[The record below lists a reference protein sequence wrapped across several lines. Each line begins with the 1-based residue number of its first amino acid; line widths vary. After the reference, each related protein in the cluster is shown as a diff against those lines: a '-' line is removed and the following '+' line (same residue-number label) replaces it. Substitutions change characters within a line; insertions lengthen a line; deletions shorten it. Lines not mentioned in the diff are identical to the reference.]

1 MIKKFI
7 PKMYVKDIFSI
18 DYNKLKDLGYKL
30 IIFDLDNTIGSIK
43 ETKCRKETSLFL
55 NSLMK
60 DFKVIVASNSGKG
73 RVSNFLKDVKCDYYY
88 LSLKPTLRILR
99 KVKKKYKIEYNK
111 IVVVG
116 DQIVTDIFFGNR
128 KNVLTILV
136 DPIKNIDFKVTTFN
150 RKLER
155 FINKKNNIKRGNYYE
170 EK

>member
-1 MIKKFI
+1 MIDIFI
-7 PKMYVKDIFSI
+7 PKKYCQDIFHI
-18 DYNKLKDLGYKL
+18 NYKKLKENDYKL

-43 ETKCRKETSLFL
+43 ENSCSQKNKEFL
-55 NSLMK
+55 NSLK
-60 DFKVIVASNSGKG
+60 SDFKIIIVSNSGKK
-73 RVSNFLKDVKCDYYY
+73 RVSNFLKDVQCDYFYF
-88 LSLKPTLRILR
+88 SLKPTLRVLR
-99 KVKKKYKIEYNK
+99 TIKKKYKIDYKEM
-111 IVVVG
+111 VVVG
-116 DQIVTDIFFGNR
+116 DQIVTDVFWGNR

>member
-73 RVSNFLKDVKCDYYY
+73 RVSNFL
-88 LSLKPTLRILR
+88 
-99 KVKKKYKIEYNK
+99 
-111 IVVVG
+111 
-116 DQIVTDIFFGNR
+116 
-128 KNVLTILV
+128 
-136 DPIKNIDFKVTTFN
+136 
-150 RKLER
+150 
-155 FINKKNNIKRGNYYE
+155 
-170 EK
+170 